1 MSLTRRQFALGGA
14 AAALALP
21 AMTVLAEKAGK
32 TANPQGLQSAPDL
45 QSAPHDMSSMPEGW
59 VRSDQIALLVYPQM
73 TALDMVAPQ
82 YAFASLMGATVHLV
96 AKTRDPV
103 VSDTGLTILPTAI
116 FDECPME
123 LDAICIPGGS
133 SGTLAAMDD
142 DETLDFIADR
152 GSRAKF
158 VTSVCTGSLLLGAAG
173 LLKGYRATSH
183 WGALPI
189 LKEFG
194 AVPVD
199 GRVVEDRNRLTG
211 GGVTAG
217 MDLGLSVVA
226 RLRDDFYAQGV
237 QLMAEY
243 APQPPFNAGTPSTA
257 PQAVF
262 QMMDEMFVGFRAEA
276 TALAKTIASARNL

>member
-14 AAALALP
+14 AAAALASP
-21 AMTVLAEKAGK
+21 IA
-32 TANPQGLQSAPDL
+32 TAFAKEADKNTSSASIPTH
-45 QSAPHDMSSMPEGW
+45 SHDMSAMPEGW
-59 VRSDQIALLVYPQM
+59 VKSDQVALFIYPQM

-96 AKTRDPV
+96 AKTRDPI
-103 VSDTGLTILPTAI
+103 VSDTGLTILPTAT
-116 FDECPME
+116 FDECPTD
-123 LDAICIPGGS
+123 LDVICIPGGS
-133 SGTLAAMDD
+133 IGTLTAMRD

-173 LLKGYRATSH
+173 LLKGYQATSH
-183 WGALPI
+183 WGAISI

-194 AVPVD
+194 AEPVD

-211 GGVTAG
+211 SGVTAG
-217 MDLGLSVVA
+217 VDLGLTVVA

-243 APQPPFNAGTPSTA
+243 APQPPFNAGTPATA

-276 TALAKTIASARNL
+276 TELARTIASARAL